1 MGTIYVIGAG
11 FSRTCGIATDFE
23 MLDALNPL
31 LGRVTTKGGTF
42 PTFIEAVKEQSFQ
55 GRDTVGLEEFM
66 STVSALKFMP
76 EFMELEPNI
85 FAEGEKELRQVLKRY
100 LRKGASKVDWRAE
113 GQSILEFVAQA
124 NWDSDI
130 VITFNYDLLLENA
143 MKKMGVDAAG
153 RILHLH
159 GSLADR
165 TLAYPTY
172 KKLAYRNTRSALAK
186 RWKEGFDR
194 LRELDRTD
202 RLVFIG
208 YSMPPSDLE
217 AKGLFNY
224 SDWYNAYESNQR
236 YAYPIIVVNRDAK
249 TVSNYSFLRRPV
261 KLCVETFASWVQ
273 SGAVTRPSTKV
284 E

>member
-11 FSRTCGIATDFE
+11 FSRTCEIATDYE

-31 LGRVTTKGGTF
+31 LNQVKTETGTVQ
-42 PTFIEAVKEQSFQ
+42 TFIEAVKEQNFQ
-55 GRDTVGLEEFM
+55 GREKVGLEEFM

-76 EFMELEPNI
+76 EFMELEPNT
-85 FAEGEKELRQVLKRY
+85 FARGEYKLRQALKRY
-100 LRKGASKVDWRAE
+100 LRERVSRVDWRKE
-113 GQSILEFVAQA
+113 GKSICQFVKRV
-124 NWDSDI
+124 NWGDDI
-130 VITFNYDLLLENA
+130 VITFNYDLLLERG
-143 MKKMGVDAAG
+143 MKEVGIYASD

-186 RWKEGFDR
+186 RWKEAFDR
-194 LRELDRTD
+194 LRKLNKAD

-208 YSMPPSDLE
+208 YSMPSSDFE

-224 SDWYNAYESNQR
+224 SDWYNANALNER
-236 YAYPIIVVNRDAK
+236 YAYPIVLVNRDPKIA
-249 TVSNYSFLRRPV
+249 TNYSFLRRPPEPRI
-261 KLCVETFASWVQ
+261 ETFAAWVESQ
-273 SGAVTRPSTKV
+273 Q
-284 E
+284 